1 MMEPSA
7 ESFRRDAQL
16 TSRDVQDCFTLCLG
30 RLPDQAALA
39 KYVDGGIRGLLA
51 DLLLS
56 DDFYAEVL
64 TPLLLREPLP
74 HERFAR
80 SPPLRL
86 IDWVQRQLPVD
97 PGVRRVAGAADSW
110 IALLELVLSDPMVIA
125 LAPPLAEAGIDRVLG
140 ERRQLAPSAEIT
152 RAVIGAIDAASA
164 VEVRGWALDLCDKAT
179 PVTLEFYADNLFLGA
194 VDCTEPR
201 ADVREAAGGTGRC
214 GFTFRIATARRGA
227 LAGGRALI
235 AIDAVSRAQVGIS
248 TPVRADVTHALD
260 VLASTRRELS
270 ELRTLIERI
279 ETRLPELSRLA
290 SVPLEAYG
298 EYFERFYRLAPDVLA
313 RQRRC
318 SLEFKIRPLISVVI
332 PTFNPDAELLDQ
344 AIESVRAQTYDHWQL
359 VITDDASS
367 AIAAWRRLTA
377 RHGDPRIRCLESPE
391 RLGIAGNTNRGIA
404 AATGNYV
411 AFLDHDDELTPD
423 ALFEV
428 VSALQEHRY
437 GILYSDEDRIEG
449 VAPERVLHH
458 TPFFKPAFDL
468 DLLRSMNYLC
478 HLVVVRRDLV
488 DAVGGLRL
496 GFDGAQDHD
505 LLLRVVE
512 MLKPEDIRH
521 VTRILYHWRVTPGSA
536 SGDPRA
542 AGGLQARVVAV
553 VQQHL
558 DRTGTAATAE
568 AHADPFGVPRAFATR
583 IRWRLPASAPQVSLV
598 IPTRD
603 RLDLLRPCIDS
614 VLRTAPTYPGAL
626 EIVVVDNDSVE
637 PATCQFLAQLA
648 RTSSVAR
655 VVPYLGDFNWSAIS
669 NVGAHAARGQ
679 VVVFLNNDTVA
690 LSEDWCTELVAQALR
705 PEVGA
710 VGGRLLY
717 EDGTLQHAGVV
728 LGVEGAAGHDS
739 VGESPERGG
748 YFGRSHLLRSSA
760 AVTGAC
766 LATRRDVFERLGG
779 FDEVQLKVAF
789 NDVDYCLR
797 LQAAGYR
804 VIYNPFAVLYHFES
818 KSRGFD
824 LSEPKA
830 ARHRAETAVLRSR
843 WAAMLDAD
851 PLYNVHFEREAR
863 PFDRLRS
870 PPSSVSW

>member
-1 MMEPSA
+1 MMEPSP
-7 ESFRRDAQL
+7 ESFRRDVLL

-30 RLPDQAALA
+30 RMPDPAALA
-39 KYVDGGIRGLLA
+39 RYVDGGIHSLLA

-56 DDFYAEVL
+56 DDFYVDVL
-64 TPLLLREPLP
+64 APLLLREPLP

-86 IDWVQRQLPVD
+86 IDWVQRRLPVD

-110 IALLELVLSDPMVIA
+110 IALLELVLSDPAIIA

-140 ERRQLAPSAEIT
+140 ERRQLAPTAEIR

-164 VEVRGWALDLCDKAT
+164 VEVRGWAMDLCDKAT

-201 ADVREAAGGTGRC
+201 ADVRETAGGTGRC
-214 GFTFRIATARRGA
+214 GFTYRIATARREA
-227 LAGGRALI
+227 LTGGRALI
-235 AIDAVSRAQVGIS
+235 AIDAVSRTQVGIS
-248 TPVRADVTHALD
+248 TPVRADVSHALD
-260 VLASTRRELS
+260 VLASTRRELA

-279 ETRLPELSRLA
+279 ETRLPDLSRLA

-318 SLEFKIRPLISVVI
+318 SLEFKVRPLISVVI
-332 PTFNPDAELLDQ
+332 PTWNPDPELLDR
-344 AIESVRAQTYDHWQL
+344 AIASVRAQTYDHWQL

-367 AIAAWRRLTA
+367 AIEAWRRLTA
-377 RHGDPRIRCLESPE
+377 RHGDPRIRCLQS
-391 RLGIAGNTNRGIA
+391 RVRSGIAGNTNRGIA
-404 AATGNYV
+404 ATTGSYV
-411 AFLDHDDELTPD
+411 AFLDHDDELTAD

-428 VSALQEHRY
+428 VSALQERRY
-437 GILYSDEDRIEG
+437 GLLYSDEDRIEG
-449 VAPERVLHH
+449 AAPARVLHH

-478 HLVVVRRDLV
+478 HLVVVRRDLI
-488 DAVGGLRL
+488 DAAGGLRR

-505 LLLRVVE
+505 LLLRVAE
-512 MLKPEDIRH
+512 MLEPRDIRH
-521 VTRILYHWRVTPGSA
+521 VARILYHWRVTPGSA
-536 SGDPRA
+536 SGDPCA
-542 AGGLQARVVAV
+542 ARGLQDSIVAV

-558 DRTGTAATAE
+558 DRTGAAATAE
-568 AHADPFGVPRAFATR
+568 AHADPIGAPRAFATR
-583 IRWRLPASAPQVSLV
+583 IRWRLPASAPPVSLV

-614 VLRTAPTYPGAL
+614 VLRTAPAYPGAV
-626 EIVVVDNDSVE
+626 EIIVVDNDSVE
-637 PATCQFLAQLA
+637 PATREYLSELRRASAA
-648 RTSSVAR
+648 RI
-655 VVPYLGDFNWSAIS
+655 VPFLGDFNWSAIN

-679 VVVFLNNDTVA
+679 VVVFLNNDTVV
-690 LSEDWCTELVAQALR
+690 LSEDWCTELVAHALR

-717 EDGTLQHAGVV
+717 EDGTIQHAGVV

-766 LATRRDVFERLGG
+766 LATRRELFERLGG

-797 LQAAGYR
+797 LEAAGYR

-818 KSRGFD
+818 KSRGYD
-824 LSEPKA
+824 LSEPGA
-830 ARHRAETAVLRSR
+830 ARHRAESAVLRSR
-843 WAAMLDAD
+843 WSARLDAD